1 MRSIHFQNYELW
13 NLRHLSKT
21 MLLRFLTKTPSY
33 QNYVIV
39 QLIGIFFENIIRSS
53 EVGQDDLR
61 GVYIHILEEHVE
73 VLV

>member
-13 NLRHLSKT
+13 NLRHLSIT

>member
-1 MRSIHFQNYELW
+1 
-13 NLRHLSKT
+13 
-21 MLLRFLTKTPSY
+21 MLAQF
-33 QNYVIV
+33 IWH
-39 QLIGIFFENIIRSS
+39 IFENIIRSS

>member
-13 NLRHLSKT
+13 NLRHLSKI

-33 QNYVIV
+33 QT
-39 QLIGIFFENIIRSS
+39 QLIWHIFENIIRSS

>member
-1 MRSIHFQNYELW
+1 
-13 NLRHLSKT
+13 
-21 MLLRFLTKTPSY
+21 MLDPATSEISALYYSVSAQFILYRAPSF
-33 QNYVIV
+33 IV
-39 QLIGIFFENIIRSS
+39 SQLIWHIFENIIRSS

>member
-1 MRSIHFQNYELW
+1 MNFGIYATFPKLCYNTA
-13 NLRHLSKT
+13 HLA
-21 MLLRFLTKTPSY
+21 
-33 QNYVIV
+33 
-39 QLIGIFFENIIRSS
+39 FFENIIRSS

>member
-1 MRSIHFQNYELW
+1 MRSIHFQNYEVW
-13 NLRHLSKT
+13 NLRYLSKT

>member
-1 MRSIHFQNYELW
+1 
-13 NLRHLSKT
+13 
-21 MLLRFLTKTPSY
+21 MLLHSSF
-33 QNYVIV
+33 
-39 QLIGIFFENIIRSS
+39 GIFFENIIRSS